1 VARRERKDGK
11 GIMGKKHKDG
21 KKIKAAKKKDQAEY
35 TLADLSP
42 ALTQAARSM
51 RTAITHHLTTS
62 GLYAGQDGVILALA
76 EEDGL
81 PAGSLAQKLGV
92 KAPTITRTIGRMEAQ
107 GFVERRP
114 DADDARLT
122 KVYLTES
129 GRNSVAEITASSEAC
144 DAMATRG
151 FSEKEIRTMV
161 RLLKAID
168 GNLQA
173 GEPADTDDGDSDA
186 TEQN

>member
-1 VARRERKDGK
+1 
-11 GIMGKKHKDG
+11 MGKKKDG

-35 TLADLSP
+35 TLVDLSP

-51 RTAITHHLTTS
+51 RTALTRNLAES

-92 KAPTITRTIGRMEAQ
+92 KAPTITRTIGRMEVQ
-107 GFVERRP
+107 GFVERRA

-122 KVYLTES
+122 KVYLTDS
-129 GRNSVAEITASSEAC
+129 GRNTVSQIQASASAC
-144 DAMATRG
+144 DTLATRG
-151 FSEKEIRTMV
+151 FTDKEIRVMV

-168 GNLQA
+168 GNLQT
-173 GEPADTDDGDSDA
+173 GHDDADDLVDA
-186 TEQN
+186 EI

>member
-1 VARRERKDGK
+1 MA
-11 GIMGKKHKDG
+11 KKNKDG
-21 KKIKAAKKKDQAEY
+21 KKSKTGKKKDQTEY

-51 RTAITHHLTTS
+51 RTAITRNLGDS

-76 EEDGL
+76 GEDGL

-107 GFVERRP
+107 GFVERRA
-114 DADDARLT
+114 DAEDARLT
-122 KVYLTES
+122 KVYLTDS
-129 GRNSVAEITASSEAC
+129 GRSTVARINAAAEAC
-144 DAMATRG
+144 DALATRG
-151 FSEKEIRTMV
+151 FSDKEIRTAV

-168 GNLQA
+168 SNLLGA
-173 GEPADTDDGDSDA
+173 AASETDEPDD
-186 TEQN
+186 

>member
-1 VARRERKDGK
+1 MA
-11 GIMGKKHKDG
+11 KKNKDG
-21 KKIKAAKKKDQAEY
+21 KKSKAGKKKDQADY

-51 RTAITHHLTTS
+51 RTAITRNLGDS

-107 GFVERRP
+107 GFVERRA
-114 DADDARLT
+114 DAEDARLT
-122 KVYLTES
+122 KVYLTDS
-129 GRNSVAEITASSEAC
+129 GRNTVARINASSAAC
-144 DAMATRG
+144 DALATRG
-151 FSEKEIRTMV
+151 FSDKEIRTAV

-168 GNLQA
+168 SNLLTSTFSD
-173 GEPADTDDGDSDA
+173 EDEADS
-186 TEQN
+186 

>member
-1 VARRERKDGK
+1 MA
-11 GIMGKKHKDG
+11 KKNKDG
-21 KKIKAAKKKDQAEY
+21 KKSKAGKKKDQAEY

-51 RTAITHHLTTS
+51 RTAITRNLGDS

-107 GFVERRP
+107 GFVERRA

-129 GRNSVAEITASSEAC
+129 GRSTVERINVSAQAC
-144 DAMATRG
+144 DTLATRG
-151 FSEKEIRTMV
+151 FSDKEIRTAV

-168 GNLQA
+168 SNLLA
-173 GEPADTDDGDSDA
+173 VGAVNEADS
-186 TEQN
+186 EE

>member
-1 VARRERKDGK
+1 MAKKNKDS
-11 GIMGKKHKDG
+11 KKSKS
-21 KKIKAAKKKDQAEY
+21 AKKKDQADY

-51 RTAITHHLTTS
+51 RTAITRNLGDS

-81 PAGSLAQKLGV
+81 PAGSLAHKLGV

-107 GFVERRP
+107 GFVERRA
-114 DADDARLT
+114 DAEDARLT

-129 GRNSVAEITASSEAC
+129 GRNTVAQINASSQAC
-144 DAMATRG
+144 DALATRG
-151 FSEKEIRTMV
+151 FSEKEIRTAV

-168 GNLQA
+168 SNLLS
-173 GEPADTDDGDSDA
+173 GSGDEEGDD
-186 TEQN
+186 EE

>member
-1 VARRERKDGK
+1 
-11 GIMGKKHKDG
+11 MGKKNKDG
-21 KKIKAAKKKDQAEY
+21 KKIKALKKKDQADY

-51 RTAITHHLTTS
+51 RTVLTRSLADS
-62 GLYAGQDGVILALA
+62 GLYAGQDSVILALA

-107 GFVERRP
+107 GFVERRA
-114 DADDARLT
+114 DAEDARLT

-129 GRNSVAEITASSEAC
+129 GRNTVSQINASALAC
-144 DAMATRG
+144 DSLATRG
-151 FSEKEIRTMV
+151 FSEKEIRVMV
-161 RLLKAID
+161 RLLKTID

-173 GEPADTDDGDSDA
+173 GEDDAEELADSEA
-186 TEQN
+186 

>member
-1 VARRERKDGK
+1 MA
-11 GIMGKKHKDG
+11 KKNKDG
-21 KKIKAAKKKDQAEY
+21 KKSKADKKKDQADY

-51 RTAITHHLTTS
+51 RTAITRNLGDS

-81 PAGSLAQKLGV
+81 PAGSLAHRLGV

-107 GFVERRP
+107 GFVERRA
-114 DADDARLT
+114 DAEDARLT
-122 KVYLTES
+122 KVHLTES
-129 GRNSVAEITASSEAC
+129 GRSTVARINASAQAC
-144 DAMATRG
+144 DALATRG
-151 FSEKEIRTMV
+151 FSDKEIRTAV

-168 GNLQA
+168 SNLLA
-173 GEPADTDDGDSDA
+173 GAPADALDDDG
-186 TEQN
+186 